1 MAIQARRMRTKHTR
15 EKWAERVRAWR
26 ESGLS
31 AEAFAEGKD
40 YAASGLRWAAS
51 RLREEAAT
59 KQASGRGRR
68 MTGRPAAAKAS
79 GAPRFLP
86 VRVRRSPAVESDVVV
101 EVGGARIRVGRGADL
116 ALVGDV
122 VRALQ
127 GGGR

>member
-1 MAIQARRMRTKHTR
+1 MTKHAR
-15 EKWAERVRAWR
+15 EKWAERVREWR
-26 ESGLS
+26 ASGLT

-51 RLREEAAT
+51 RLKSEE
-59 KQASGRGRR
+59 SGRSTRR
-68 MTGRPAAAKAS
+68 RRAGERSTPRAS
-79 GAPRFLP
+79 APRFLP
-86 VRVRRSPAVESDVVV
+86 LRVGSTPVAGEVVV
-101 EVGGARIRVGRGADL
+101 EVDGARIRVHRGVDL

>member
-1 MAIQARRMRTKHTR
+1 MRTKHTR
-15 EKWAERVRAWR
+15 EKWAERVRVWR
-26 ESGLS
+26 DSGLS

-51 RLREEAAT
+51 RLREESAKHAPE
-59 KQASGRGRR
+59 RRRR
-68 MTGRPAAAKAS
+68 MGERLATTSGS

-86 VRVRRSPAVESDVVV
+86 VRVRRSPAIEADVII
-101 EVGGARIRVGRGADL
+101 EVCGARIRVSRGADL

-127 GGGR
+127 GGGQ

>member
-1 MAIQARRMRTKHTR
+1 MRTKHTR
-15 EKWAERVRAWR
+15 EKWADRVRAWR

-51 RLREEAAT
+51 RLREEAA
-59 KQASGRGRR
+59 KQAPGRHRR

-86 VRVRRSPAVESDVVV
+86 VRVRRSPAIEADVVI
-101 EVGGARIRVGRGADL
+101 EVGGARIRVSRGADL

-122 VRALQ
+122 VRALE

>member
-1 MAIQARRMRTKHTR
+1 MLAGMMTRHTR
-15 EKWAERVRAWR
+15 EKWAERVREWR
-26 ESGLS
+26 ASGLT

-40 YAASGLRWAAS
+40 YEASSLRWADSQLKGKRAGRSPRRRGPAETAS
-51 RLREEAAT
+51 AGV
-59 KQASGRGRR
+59 AS
-68 MTGRPAAAKAS
+68 PIV
-79 GAPRFLP
+79 RFLP
-86 VRVRRSPAVESDVVV
+86 VRVGKSPRVAPDVVV

>member
-1 MAIQARRMRTKHTR
+1 MRTKHTR
-15 EKWAERVRAWR
+15 EKWADRVREWR
-26 ESGLS
+26 ESGLT

-51 RLREEAAT
+51 RLREEA
-59 KQASGRGRR
+59 KQAPGRR
-68 MTGRPAAAKAS
+68 HRTGERTAAAKAS

-101 EVGGARIRVGRGADL
+101 EVGGARIRVSRGADL
-116 ALVGDV
+116 AFVGDV

>member
-1 MAIQARRMRTKHTR
+1 MRTKHTR

-59 KQASGRGRR
+59 KQAAGRGRR
-68 MTGRPAAAKAS
+68 MAGRPAAGKAS
-79 GAPRFLP
+79 GSPRFLP

-116 ALVGDV
+116 ALVGEV

>member
-1 MAIQARRMRTKHTR
+1 MRTKHTR
-15 EKWAERVRAWR
+15 EKWADRVRAWR
-26 ESGLS
+26 ESSLS

-51 RLREEAAT
+51 RLREEGENPAP
-59 KQASGRGRR
+59 GRHRR
-68 MTGRPAAAKAS
+68 ITGRPAAAKAS
-79 GAPRFLP
+79 GAPRILP
-86 VRVRRSPAVESDVVV
+86 VRVRRSPAPAADVVI
-101 EVGGARIRVGRGADL
+101 EVGGARVRVSREANL

>member
-1 MAIQARRMRTKHTR
+1 MRTKHTR
-15 EKWAERVRAWR
+15 EKWADRVRAWR

-59 KQASGRGRR
+59 KQSSGRGRR
-68 MTGRPAAAKAS
+68 MGRPAAAKTS
-79 GAPRFLP
+79 VAPRFLP
-86 VRVRRSPAVESDVVV
+86 VRVRRSPAVESDVVI

-127 GGGR
+127 GAGR